1 MSGTEQ
7 DDTRDAIADSGNS
20 ANVDDARLKSAIG
33 IYANTTEA
41 KRRRHAQLKSWYTT
55 SMHRQRANRYQMALD
70 EDYYDS
76 LQYTPEEEAELL
88 SRGQAPVVNNEVA
101 PIVDFMLGT
110 ERRMRVDFTVSHR
123 TDDSPE
129 AGEEA
134 QAKQQLLKF
143 LDDLNMGQFVRSEA
157 ADDQYKAGVGWT
169 EPWIKPEGEFPI
181 GFRSESW
188 RNVIYDDLAQSR
200 NPEDW
205 RYLFRFRELDLDI
218 AEMMIP
224 RKLWPL
230 LHKARVTNDTR
241 TYLEHWNGVAM
252 QGMDQG
258 SQGLGAGSLVGKFM
272 QYDADAWLN
281 NPRERV
287 LLIEAQYSAPCK
299 REDGT
304 FGLMKRHSIMTQEDM
319 LFEAW
324 SPFNHNR
331 FTLIPRWC
339 YRRKKD
345 GAPYG
350 MIRRHRSRQDALNKL
365 ESKAIFRM
373 STRQVLVESDALDP
387 EVMDIDDLADR
398 VTDPS
403 AVLEFKKGAVS
414 NNMVRI
420 IDGTALAQADV
431 AMAERYVQSI
441 RQGGVSIEDRGNDS
455 ADLSGKARAIRRD
468 QSSVMIAE
476 PLDNSFLARQIEG
489 EILLSLAE
497 QYHVDP
503 MTFTAPGRLK
513 SVEYIKI
520 NQTDPKTG
528 KKLNDIARRKA
539 VFTLGEQP
547 WKQDM
552 AESAFE
558 TLTSM
563 MGELAKVAP
572 QVVISILDIV
582 FELHPALPRK
592 AQILARI
599 RQATGMSDPD
609 QPETPEQKLQAEKKA
624 AKDEAQY
631 QAEMEKFIAEIAEA
645 KARGVKLNAEAVRT
659 RLTALYEAAQAAAVL
674 TERPEI
680 APVADEL
687 AKSAGFQDE
696 NGDAALGG
704 PVPTIQQQPEGQPA
718 GGRIPDALQA
728 DGALRGIETP
738 ENDGLAPQGAM

>member
-1 MSGTEQ
+1 MSAVDF
-7 DDTRDAIADSGNS
+7 DDTRAAGNS
-20 ANVDDARLKSAIG
+20 STDDGRQRGAFGVAASSM
-33 IYANTTEA
+33 YANTPDA

-55 SMHRQRANRYQMALD
+55 SMMRQRANRYQMALD
-70 EDYYDS
+70 ERYYDNI
-76 LQYTPEEEAELL
+76 QHTPEEEAELIR
-88 SRGQAPVVNNEVA
+88 RGQAPVTNNEVA
-101 PIVDFMLGT
+101 PIVDFMIGT

-123 TDDSPE
+123 TDESPE

-157 ADDQYKAGVGWT
+157 ADDQFKAGLGWT
-169 EPWIKPEGEFPI
+169 EPFVKPSGEFPI

-188 RNVIYDDLAQSR
+188 RNVLYDDLAQSR

-205 RYLFRFRELDLDI
+205 RYIFRFRELDLDI
-218 AEMMIP
+218 AEMLIP
-224 RKLWPL
+224 RKMWPQ
-230 LHKARVTNDTR
+230 LHRARMTNDTR
-241 TYLEHWNGVAM
+241 AYLEHWNGVAM

-258 SQGLGAGSLVGKFM
+258 YMHGGGTMVGKYM

-287 LLIEAQYSAPCK
+287 LLIEAQYSAPFK
-299 REDGT
+299 YEDGT
-304 FGLMKRHSIMTQEDM
+304 MGLQKRHSIMTQDDM
-319 LFEAW
+319 LIEAW
-324 SPFNHNR
+324 SPFHHNR

-339 YRRKKD
+339 YRRKED

-373 STRQVLVESDALDP
+373 STRQVMVESDALDAD
-387 EVMDIDDLADR
+387 VMDIDELADR

-403 AVLEFKKGAVS
+403 AVMEFAPGALT
-414 NNMVRI
+414 NNKVKI
-420 IDGTALAQADV
+420 IDGTALAQADI
-431 AMAERYVQSI
+431 MLAERYVQSI

-476 PLDNSFLARQIEG
+476 PLDNAFLARQLEG
-489 EILLSLAE
+489 EILLSLCE

-503 MTFTAPGRLK
+503 MTFTAPGGLK
-513 SVEYIKI
+513 SVEYVKI
-520 NQTDPKTG
+520 NQQDPETG
-528 KKLNDIARRKA
+528 FKRNDIARRKA
-539 VFTLGEQP
+539 TFTLGEQP

-572 QVVISILDIV
+572 NVVISILDIV

-599 RQATGMSDPD
+599 RQATGMTDPD
-609 QPETPEQKLQAEKKA
+609 QAETPEQQALAAKKAEKE
-624 AKDEAQY
+624 EAQY
-631 QAEMEKFIAEIAEA
+631 QAEMEKFIADIAEA
-645 KARGVKLNAEAVRT
+645 KAKGVKLNAEAMKS
-659 RLTALYEAAQAAAVL
+659 RLETLYMAAQAADVL
-674 TERPEI
+674 TQRPGV

-687 AKSAGFQDE
+687 AKSVGFKDE
-696 NGDAALGG
+696 NGDAALGA
-704 PVPTIQQQPEGQPA
+704 PVPTMQQQAQPA
-718 GGRIPDALQA
+718 AAVPDALQA
-728 DGALRGIETP
+728 DGAMQGIQTP
-738 ENDGLAPQGAM
+738 AADGLAPQGEA